1 MRCLKKDSQ
10 FKLVSTEG
18 EIPNKGFKNQMNGLV
33 RSVMYLTKDSK
44 IEWVSTECEV
54 PNKGFKNQIC

>member
-10 FKLVSTEG
+10 FKWVSTEG

-54 PNKGFKNQIC
+54 PNKGFINQMG